1 MSNASGRRWGRGGLA
16 FGASLS
22 LMGNV
27 AHTCLVSSSV
37 SLWLRLPLAIV
48 WPVALFVGIEILV
61 RVIWRRNLI
70 DVAGRFLLIL
80 PVSTVAAV
88 VSYQHLHALMRL
100 AGEDGVAVLIGPLAV
115 DGLMLGSTVA
125 LLAIRAAELL
135 PTDSPDLDDV
145 INRWLVGQDWDRAAE
160 EELAPEMPVE
170 APVSPAV
177 PPVERSPRAA
187 WDQIRVAELAMAQV
201 KAGEAHKLTGVG
213 ISTYCRWL
221 RVALIL
227 KENPRAAIDKAERL
241 TEAQVQ
247 LLRELATR

>member
-1 MSNASGRRWGRGGLA
+1 MNNASGRRWGRGGLA

-37 SLWLRLPLAIV
+37 SLWLRLPLAVV

-100 AGEDGVAVLIGPLAV
+100 AGEDGFSALIGPLAV

-125 LLAIRAAELL
+125 LLAIRAGELL
-135 PTDSPDLDDV
+135 PIESPDLDV
-145 INRWLVGQDWDRAAE
+145 IIDRWVTGQDWDHAAE
-160 EELAPEMPVE
+160 IELAEE
-170 APVSPAV
+170 FLAESPVSPAA
-177 PPVERSPRAA
+177 PRAERSPRAT
-187 WDQIRVAELAMAQV
+187 WDQRKVAELAMAGV
-201 KAGEAHKLTGVG
+201 KASEANKITGVG
-213 ISTYCRWL
+213 MSTYGRWL
-221 RVALIL
+221 KVARIL
-227 KENPRAAIDKAERL
+227 KADPHASIDKSERL
-241 TEAQVQ
+241 ADSQIQ
-247 LLRELATR
+247 LLRELAR